1 MAILTTDTSWNV
13 MVCGKKRGRDGQK
26 KKKKKKKNKRGR
38 GLFRVP
44 EGRPYSFNR
53 PNPFK

>member
-1 MAILTTDTSWNV
+1 MAILTTVTSWNV
-13 MVCGKKRGRDGQK
+13 MVCGKKRGRDRK
-26 KKKKKKKNKRGR
+26 KKKKDKYAGR

>member
-1 MAILTTDTSWNV
+1 MECYGLWEKNEEETE
-13 MVCGKKRGRDGQK
+13 K

-38 GLFRVP
+38 GLFPVP